1 MVTIEFMIMIA
12 VVLIIVVAELIIV
25 AMELGLEL
33 IVVIATEIVA
43 QPVVQW

>member
-43 QPVVQW
+43 QPVVQ

>member
-33 IVVIATEIVA
+33 SVVIATEIVA
-43 QPVVQW
+43 QPVVQ

>member
-1 MVTIEFMIMIA
+1 MIA

-25 AMELGLEL
+25 TLELGLEL
-33 IVVIATEIVA
+33 IIVIATEIVA